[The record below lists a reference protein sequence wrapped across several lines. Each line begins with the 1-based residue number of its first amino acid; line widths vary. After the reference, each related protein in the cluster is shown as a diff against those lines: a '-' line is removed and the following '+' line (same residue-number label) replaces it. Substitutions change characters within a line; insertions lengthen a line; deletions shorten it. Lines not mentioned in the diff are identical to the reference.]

1 MAIASD
7 WKMNATLEL
16 GQADAARAV
25 GNEGR
30 ARVCARRAAGILARE
45 FLGRR
50 GVLLASPSAHNVLR
64 QLISLPELSPEARE
78 VAAHFV
84 MHVDTGFA
92 LPEDV
97 DLLAE
102 TRWLA
107 ETLMGETL

>member
-1 MAIASD
+1 
-7 WKMNATLEL
+7 
-16 GQADAARAV
+16 
-25 GNEGR
+25 
-30 ARVCARRAAGILARE
+30 
-45 FLGRR
+45 
-50 GVLLASPSAHNVLR
+50 
-64 QLISLPELSPEARE
+64 
-78 VAAHFV
+78 